1 MRNIF
6 IGDVHG
12 CFDEFK
18 LLIANLE
25 LTDTDKVY
33 LVWDMINKWPK
44 SVEML
49 EFLYEHQDQYI
60 CIKWNHEVNILDFFN
75 GDIQWRTPEGI
86 KNMQET
92 KDKIWTKTY
101 LIDYLK
107 QLPLF
112 IETQDFIMLHGW
124 IIPGKQLDDH
134 SADEITRLREY
145 QWRPWHSYY
154 TWEKP
159 IIYGH
164 WAVQWLHVTHNTI
177 WLDSRCVY
185 GGELTAYILETKSF
199 VIQKAL
205 KQYRDPF
212 ADYKGWK
219 K

>member
-60 CIKWNHEVNILDFFN
+60 CVKWNHEVGFLNWLN
-75 GDIQWRTPEGI
+75 GDMPKYDCPEYQELKI
-86 KNMQET
+86 YVEKNIEALAYLKELPLYQET
-92 KDKIWTKTY
+92 S
-101 LIDYLK
+101 
-107 QLPLF
+107 
-112 IETQDFIMLHGW
+112 DFIVLHGGL
-124 IIPGKQLDDH
+124 IPGKALDQQSVD
-134 SADEITRLREY
+134 DITRLREY

-164 WAVQWLHVTHNTI
+164 WAIQWLHVTHNTI

-185 GGELTAYILETKSF
+185 WGELTAYILETKSF
-199 VIQKAL
+199 VSQKAL
-205 KQYRDPF
+205 KQYIDPF
-212 ADYKGWK
+212 ADHKCWK